1 MVKKELKSVCYKKL
15 SVYRA
20 GELCYVGY
28 IAIIKFKYYA
38 VLTLYRNSCIKSVFQ
53 DKKVAPLAAESSHFY
68 DFRFGENFE

>member
-1 MVKKELKSVCYKKL
+1 MIKKELNLICYKKL

-20 GELCYVGY
+20 NGLYYVGY

-38 VLTLYRNSCIKSVFQ
+38 VLTLYRNSCIKSVLKN
-53 DKKVAPLAAESSHFY
+53 KKIVTFVTENSNFY